1 MFLVCKMKSNIV
13 KKHVGVI
20 LIHGFQ
26 SSPKV
31 FHTIKH
37 RLKCIGV
44 VVHTV
49 KYNSD
54 KGYDAWI
61 NSIDKE
67 LKEVNAEDVYVIG
80 HSLGGSLALYLSK
93 RYRFKGVITINSP
106 IYVRKHFSLKLL
118 ARILSRFKRF
128 KKITIRNVEYSL
140 ESVVSLFDF
149 LNEFRITRIN
159 SLNSALI
166 IQSKKDKVVNARSAK
181 ILYHNIDSDNK
192 QLVKIGY
199 GHTPLSQPDVIRSVI
214 GFMGL
219 V

>member
-1 MFLVCKMKSNIV
+1 MESNIV
-13 KKHVGVI
+13 EKHVRAI

-31 FHTIKH
+31 FRKIKH
-37 RLKCIGV
+37 RLKSMGV
-44 VVHTV
+44 VVHTI

-54 KGYDAWI
+54 KGYGTWI
-61 NSIDKE
+61 KSIDKK
-67 LKEVNAEDVYVIG
+67 LKEVNAEDIYVIG

-93 RYRFKGVITINSP
+93 RYRFKGVIAINSP
-106 IYVRKHFSLKLL
+106 IYVRRHFPIKLMVK
-118 ARILSRFKRF
+118 ILSRFKRF
-128 KKITIRNVEYSL
+128 EKITIRNIEYSL

-149 LNEFRITRIN
+149 LNKFRITRIN

-166 IQSKKDKVVNARSAK
+166 IQSEKDKVVNAKSAK
-181 ILYHNIDSDNK
+181 ILYRNINSDNK
-192 QLVKIGY
+192 QLVKIGF
-199 GHTPLSQPDVIRSVI
+199 GHTPLNQPDVIKSVI